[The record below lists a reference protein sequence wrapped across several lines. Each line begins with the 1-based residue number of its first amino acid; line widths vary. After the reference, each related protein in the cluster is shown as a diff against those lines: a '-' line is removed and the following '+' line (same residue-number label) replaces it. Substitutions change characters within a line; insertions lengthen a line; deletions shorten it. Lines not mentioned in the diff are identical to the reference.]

1 VKKSLV
7 SALILSGLAGAAS
20 AQVSLYGLL
29 DASLGK
35 SILDDANKKSADL
48 HSGGD
53 DGSGQGNS
61 TTRIGVKGSTDVGS
75 GVKANFKFETA
86 GITSDGRVGNAP
98 SFIATKNGAGA
109 VTDGSVAST
118 PFFNRQAWMG
128 FSSGLG
134 EIRLGRQDSV
144 PFQTMIAYDFNGA
157 SNGVSALGYANV
169 GPWARD
175 RQSRSIQYIAPTMG
189 GLSVQLGAVPKGNVA
204 GDKATMSAGA
214 TYALGAFSASAAFEG
229 KRTTT
234 GHSFWSLAA
243 SYDMGIVKFMAAAA
257 DGGPNATGV
266 SFGAVAPFAGASVGF
281 LYGRNND
288 TKGSGLE
295 VFANKEVLKNTYAYA
310 EIGRANSK
318 AMTALGAPA
327 GSAMGYALGVIY
339 TF

>member
-29 DASLGK
+29 DASFGK
-35 SILDDANKKSADL
+35 SIADDATKQSADL

-53 DGSGQGNS
+53 SGSGQGNS
-61 TTRIGVKGSTDVGS
+61 TSRIGIKGSTDVGS

-86 GITSDGRVGNAP
+86 GITS
-98 SFIATKNGAGA
+98 S
-109 VTDGSVAST
+109 GSVGSPGD
-118 PFFNRQAWMG
+118 PFFNRQAWVG
-128 FSSGLG
+128 FSGGFG
-134 EIRLGRQDSV
+134 ELRLGKQDSV
-144 PFQTMIAYDFNGA
+144 PFQTMIGYDFNGA
-157 SNGVSALGYANV
+157 SNGVSALGYAGV
-169 GPWARD
+169 GPWAPSLG

-189 GLSVQLGAVPKGNVA
+189 GLSVQVGAVPKGNVA
-204 GDKATMSAGA
+204 GEKATLSAGA
-214 TYALGAFSASAAFEG
+214 TYTLGAFAASATLET
-229 KRTTT
+229 KRTTA
-234 GHSFWSLAA
+234 SSNFWSLAG
-243 SYDMGIVKFMAAAA
+243 SYDIGLAKFMVGAAN
-257 DGGPNATGV
+257 GGTNAKGV
-266 SFGAVAPFAGASVGF
+266 SFGAVAPVAGATVGF

-318 AMTALGAPA
+318 AVASVPGASA

>member
-1 VKKSLV
+1 MNRTLL
-7 SALILSGLAGAAS
+7 SALVLAGCAGTAS
-20 AQVSLYGLL
+20 AQISLYGLL

-35 SILDDANKKSADL
+35 SIVDDANKKSADL

-53 DGSGQGNS
+53 DGSSQGNS
-61 TTRIGVKGSTDVGS
+61 TTRVGIKGSTDVGS

-86 GITSDGRVGNAP
+86 GITS
-98 SFIATKNGAGA
+98 K
-109 VTDGSVAST
+109 GSVGSAGD

-128 FSSGLG
+128 FSGGFG

-144 PFQTMIAYDFNGA
+144 PFQTMIGYDFNGA

-169 GPWARD
+169 GPWGSSLG
-175 RQSRSIQYIAPTMG
+175 RQSRSVQYIAPAIG
-189 GLSVQLGAVPKGNVA
+189 GLSVQVGAVPKGNVA
-204 GDKATMSAGA
+204 GEKATLSAGA
-214 TYALGAFSASAAFEG
+214 TYALGAFAASAAFES
-229 KRTTT
+229 KRTA
-234 GHSFWSLAA
+234 GADSFWSLAA
-243 SYDMGIVKFMAAAA
+243 SYDIGIAKFMVGAA
-257 DGGPNATGV
+257 DGGTNAKGI

-318 AMTALGAPA
+318 ALAAQGAPA
-327 GSAMGYALGVIY
+327 VSGMGYALGVIY

>member
-1 VKKSLV
+1 MNKLHL
-7 SALILSGLAGAAS
+7 SAFVLASFASVAS
-20 AQVSLYGLL
+20 AQVSIYGLL
-29 DASLGK
+29 DASFGK

-86 GITSDGRVGNAP
+86 GITSGGNVGSP
-98 SFIATKNGAGA
+98 G
-109 VTDGSVAST
+109 D

-128 FSSGLG
+128 FSGSFG
-134 EIRLGRQDSV
+134 ELRLGRQDSV

-157 SNGVSALGYANV
+157 SNGVSALWHANV
-169 GPWARD
+169 GPWGSSLD
-175 RQSRSIQYIAPTMG
+175 RQSRSIQYVAPTVG
-189 GLSVQLGAVPKGNVA
+189 GLSVQFGAVPKGNVA
-204 GDKATMSAGA
+204 GDKATLSAGA
-214 TYALGAFSASAAFEG
+214 TYTLGAFAASAAFES
-229 KRTTT
+229 KRKT
-234 GHSFWSLAA
+234 GADSFWSLAA
-243 SYDMGIVKFMAAAA
+243 SYDVGIAKFMVGAA
-257 DGGPNATGV
+257 DGGTNAKGI

-310 EIGRANSK
+310 EIGRANAK
-318 AMTALGAPA
+318 AVTARGAPA

>member
-86 GITSDGRVGNAP
+86 GITSKGSVG
-98 SFIATKNGAGA
+98 GAGDA
-109 VTDGSVAST
+109 
-118 PFFNRQAWMG
+118 FFNRQAWMG